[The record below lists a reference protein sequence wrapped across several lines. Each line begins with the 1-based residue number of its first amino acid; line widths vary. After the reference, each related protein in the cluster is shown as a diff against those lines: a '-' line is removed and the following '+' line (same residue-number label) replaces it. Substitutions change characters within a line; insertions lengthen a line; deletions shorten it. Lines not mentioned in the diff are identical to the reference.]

1 MIVFRAFTEGLNRFS
16 SFHLITMNDNQALR
30 AAEYYHLVTARA
42 KDDLV
47 LAEFEAE
54 QEDWLASGA
63 DPETKPTPPILVT
76 YS

>member
-42 KDDLV
+42 NDDLL
-47 LAEFEAE
+47 LAEFEAL
-54 QEDWLASGA
+54 QEDWLANGA
-63 DPETKPTPPILVT
+63 DPDLKPKAPILVT

>member
-1 MIVFRAFTEGLNRFS
+1 
-16 SFHLITMNDNQALR
+16 MNDNQALR

-63 DPETKPTPPILVT
+63 DPETKPTPPVLVT